1 MRLKQFAKP
10 GRGEVREREE
20 RWHLRI
26 EVDLKAERQWRDPS
40 KRQANKKLE
49 GTYWKKVCGLLVLH
63 VAEEGA
69 DFCTL
74 LSLFYLQDMTVGQI
88 QQATITKNSIP
99 YNPVAGNASS
109 VNSHRHRP
117 TLAS

>member
-26 EVDLKAERQWRDPS
+26 EVDLKAERQSRDSS
-40 KRQANKKLE
+40 KRQAYKKLD
-49 GTYWKKVCGLLVLH
+49 GTYWKKVRGLLVLH
-63 VAEEGA
+63 LAEGT
-69 DFCTL
+69 DFCTS
-74 LSLFYLQDMTVGQI
+74 LSLFHLQDMTVGQI
-88 QQATITKNSIP
+88 QQATINKNSIP

-109 VNSHRHRP
+109 VSSHRHRP
-117 TLAS
+117 TLAF